1 MKFVL
6 LILIVALA
14 HDVAWSQRI
23 KYIPFSLKEKESLNQ
38 NNDIVIRK
46 NIEPF
51 SNIEKDTLS
60 ECQRLDASA
69 DEQDQYR
76 TPEHYKMEYDTLKA
90 FIELCGDSKKSFP
103 GVGLPWHAFSSLSY
117 CVQAMDT
124 NNTRYLEFREWLKKV
139 LYLSLDSNYYCAD
152 VSSMFTTFNYFT
164 PGRGIDYNGEAA
176 VMDYLLNNARCPEQ
190 INSLLEGR
198 AYLRERQVTIWRD
211 TVKDSLKTPLDTLA
225 ISIDSIG
232 FSILRGP
239 QFGAVRPSSIRNGF
253 GLSELKAN
261 RNPFKDETTLQTH
274 IEDATVLKLEIIDL
288 LGKSLF
294 SESKFFVGGNIHW
307 VVNGK
312 SLPEGSFYAR
322 LSTHEGDVRTIKLIK
337 E

>member
-14 HDVAWSQRI
+14 HDVGWSQRVEN
-23 KYIPFSLKEKESLNQ
+23 IPTS
-38 NNDIVIRK
+38 VT
-46 NIEPF
+46 NIEVD
-51 SNIEKDTLS
+51 SIQEHCNHLVGVGERLS
-60 ECQRLDASA
+60 YSIVPSDKR
-69 DEQDQYR
+69 
-76 TPEHYKMEYDTLKA
+76 KGYDTLKA
-90 FIELCGDSKKSFP
+90 FIESCAALDKIDGYGPPRS
-103 GVGLPWHAFSSLSY
+103 AFSPISSD
-117 CVQAMDT
+117 VADMDT
-124 NNTRYLEFREWLKKV
+124 INSRYLELRNWGMKV
-139 LYLSLDSNYYCAD
+139 LYLSQDTLYYCTD
-152 VSSMFTTFNYFT
+152 VDMISGTLGHYLANGGS
-164 PGRGIDYNGEAA
+164 GRGIDVNAIVA
-176 VMDYLLNNARCPEQ
+176 VIDYLLNENRCPFETQ
-190 INSLLEGR
+190 SLLDSR
-198 AYLRERQVTIWRD
+198 VYIRNNQVTYWRD
-211 TVKDSLKTPLDTLA
+211 SVTDTLKTPLDTSA

-239 QFGAVRPSSIRNGF
+239 QFGAVRPSGIRNGF

-274 IEDATVLKLEIIDL
+274 IEEATVLKLEIIDL
-288 LGKSLF
+288 LGKSLY
-294 SESKFFVGGNIHW
+294 SESKFFVGGDIHW